1 MRAQG
6 SRDRLNVRRR
16 CVGWA
21 SVRDVTRECRAQAVQ
36 FRLKEASSLNL
47 WKRYATRR
55 HRKNHERIEAE
66 RARQKALAAQDVQE
80 VVRDAAQGSAVAQQG
95 AYGQSQP

>member
-1 MRAQG
+1 M
-6 SRDRLNVRRR
+6 SPENVAPK
-16 CVGWA
+16 V
-21 SVRDVTRECRAQAVQ
+21 VQ

-66 RARQKALAAQDVQE
+66 RARQKALAGQDVE
-80 VVRDAAQGSAVAQQG
+80 AAGRDVAQGPAAGPQGMFGHGTSCRISPWAVFPDEPCG
-95 AYGQSQP
+95 LPTRRI